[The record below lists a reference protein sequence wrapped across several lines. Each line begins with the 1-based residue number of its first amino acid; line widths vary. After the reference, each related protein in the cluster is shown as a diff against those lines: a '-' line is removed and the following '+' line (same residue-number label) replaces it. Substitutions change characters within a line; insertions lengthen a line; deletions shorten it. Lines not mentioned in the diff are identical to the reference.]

1 MKNTQSPTRRR
12 HLNRWSLAFVALLL
26 AAGLW
31 VILARH
37 TSDRGSAANGT
48 LPSPTNAAP
57 TARVANATTPA
68 AAAATAPIPA
78 APDAFH
84 QWLARYIA
92 TTNLAA
98 NDPLR
103 GTLIRDGLALAEQ
116 RRARMSR
123 LIRENPQQALAEA
136 LRLDEYDALPT
147 AIRSRVERPFS
158 ERAGYMYL
166 PICGSADVKAPVVGA
181 DHLAELSLPDGT
193 SAEAFTYG
201 QRAGITSKRSL
212 PAAGI
217 VLDGVAALQDSVFR
231 TVLPEERATVLAKFP
246 FGQADATR
254 SFATGQAVS
263 GEGVLA
269 LAGGQIYVFA
279 STAELQKLD
288 AALAA
293 LDDKPGPNSGSS
305 VLFSQVLPSGVGGGF
320 NLSGAEILAD
330 QLASAWTET
339 KKKVFLIRVDF
350 SDQAGE
356 PVTQAAANSE
366 MNGASSA
373 MILAMSYGKT
383 WVEAATSANL
393 YRLPQTAAYYT
404 SGSLNSELLRDARNT
419 FRNTRSGADAAINI
433 GPVGNTGSGG
443 DGGLGD
449 YDIVGVFFTSI
460 GMSSSSLI
468 YAGLASVGGGD
479 LWVQDA
485 NYTSL
490 YAHEWGHNYGLGHAS
505 FWQTSD
511 GSVVGAGSNVE
522 YGDPFDVMGSGP
534 AGRGH
539 YHPQGKARLNWLA
552 TNEWADA
559 TASGSATYR
568 VYRIDDVGTTNS
580 PRGLRVTKSATPGSE
595 EYYWVGYRP
604 GYEENLHLQRG
615 AYLIWQRAG
624 EVRCWL
630 VDTTPGSAD
639 GKNDSSMDLGRTYS
653 DTNANIHL
661 TPVAVGGS
669 GSAKY
674 LDVRVNLGAFPG
686 NHAPTISGLTG
697 NTTVVARSNY
707 TYAVNAADADGDSLA
722 FWWNGQDGS
731 INNSSNTITHA
742 WTVGGTYSLSV
753 TVSDMK
759 GGTIATNTTI
769 TVSDPLDTWS
779 STNAGTTATLKD
791 VLWAKGRCVAV
802 DYFGRAYMSWDGA
815 TWQNEGALPGFEA
828 YVSYRPQ
835 FAFGSN
841 TFVVVG
847 KTLGASAAQI
857 GYSPDGRTWRAATF
871 PAGVPET
878 RDVTY
883 GNGQFVAVGDGGT
896 VMRSTDG
903 INWTFA
909 TVPGAPDFR
918 FVTFDGTTWL
928 AIALNASAYAERLWT
943 SPDGVTW
950 TQQGLLGNQIF
961 DIFAIGNTAYAV
973 GWYGGLKYSTDH
985 GLTWQN
991 ARLPGT
997 TSWSTYSM
1005 AAADDGT
1012 LLLTA
1017 RAMDEG
1023 GTPYALLVS
1032 TDGRTWSRSSG
1043 NTDVASASE
1052 ALAFGSGRFI
1062 SAGSNGGIRQS
1073 ATLYPN
1079 NHAPAAS
1086 FSSAPSTGNA
1096 RQSIYLAANATDSD
1110 GDTPIYAWDFG
1121 SETTILDGFEIA
1133 PLFSFGGG
1141 YTCILRVSDN
1151 HGGLTLLTNTVT
1163 LSDPART
1170 WTQRTSGTSANLTS
1184 VAASSSTLV
1193 AVGATG
1199 TVLTSTNGSAW
1210 TSRSLPDYSGNIYL
1224 DGAAW
1229 DGARF
1234 HLVGDDYDFGIP
1246 GWVGVIYSSPNG
1258 ITWTRR
1264 YKSTSSGGDLHAVA
1278 SSGSVSV
1285 AVGNSGTVL
1294 RTTDGTNWTAV
1305 SIPGLGTPT
1314 VSGVAC
1320 GGGVFTL
1327 VAHTGGNGTPQVF
1340 TSTDGLNWL
1349 DYSSGAGL
1357 ANWQDLRQVNWLND
1371 RFVASGWYSKLRV
1384 STDGGQ
1390 TFTTSR
1396 SHTEDAPAQAGGDG
1410 FWFTAGIDRDAASAA
1425 VDVMS
1430 LDGTDW
1436 QSFTAPTST
1445 QRNGAAFFNHT
1456 FITVGASGSIWQS
1469 GMLSPFNGWPSWQLA
1484 HFPAGSVISL
1494 PNRDA
1499 DNDHLLNIAEYALGR
1514 DPNSASGA
1522 DGTSAL
1528 PRGIIASGRAWL
1540 RLDLPEPAVAD
1551 VNYVVQGSTN
1561 LTAPGWSDL
1570 ARKNGVSTWQWLG
1583 GGTPRVNSGTPAGG
1597 RVQTDVGAPD
1607 SAGTLPMY
1615 YFRLQIEQP

>member
-1 MKNTQSPTRRR
+1 MKNSRHPARRR
-12 HLNRWSLAFVALLL
+12 SVHWSILALVTLFLGT
-26 AAGLW
+26 GLW
-31 VILARH
+31 LVFASHKTRQATAADEQPPTTAAATRTTPAPVRT
-37 TSDRGSAANGT
+37 TSKAGGGAVPPQATTDTFRKWLGEFNA
-48 LPSPTNAAP
+48 LTNAAP
-57 TARVANATTPA
+57 DDPRRA
-68 AAAATAPIPA
+68 ALLNT
-78 APDAFH
+78 
-84 QWLARYIA
+84 
-92 TTNLAA
+92 
-98 NDPLR
+98 
-103 GTLIRDGLALAEQ
+103 GLALAEQ
-116 RRARMSR
+116 RRAHLTR
-123 LIRENPQQALAEA
+123 LIRENPKQALAEA
-136 LRLDEYDALPT
+136 LRFDEYDALPE

-166 PICGSADVKAPVVGA
+166 PICGGADGKATAVAA

-193 SAEAFTYG
+193 RAEAFTYG

-217 VLDGVAALQDSVFR
+217 VLDGVAALQDGVFR
-231 TVLPEERATVLAKFP
+231 SVLPEERATVLAKFP

-263 GEGVLA
+263 GAGVLA

-279 STAELQKLD
+279 STAELQTLD
-288 AALAA
+288 TALAA

-305 VLFSQVLPSGVGGGF
+305 ILFSLVLPSGAGGGF
-320 NLSGAEILAD
+320 NLSGAKILAD

-339 KKKVFLIRVDF
+339 RKKVFLIRVDF
-350 SDQAGE
+350 SDHAGE
-356 PVTQAAANSE
+356 PVTQAAAATE

-383 WVEAATSANL
+383 WVEAAASANL

-433 GPVGNTGSGG
+433 GPVSNTGSGG
-443 DGGLGD
+443 DSGLGD
-449 YDIVGVFFTSI
+449 YDIVGVFFGSI
-460 GMSSSSLI
+460 NMGSGSLI

-490 YAHEWGHNYGLGHAS
+490 YTHEWGHNYGLGHAS

-511 GSVVGAGSNVE
+511 GSVVGAGANEE

-559 TASGSATYR
+559 TASGSAKYR
-568 VYRIDDVGTTNS
+568 VYRIDDAGTTNS
-580 PRGLRVTKSATPGSE
+580 PRGLRVTKSATPGNE

-604 GYEENLHLQRG
+604 GYEENPHLRRG
-615 AYLIWQRAG
+615 AYLIWQRPA

-639 GKNDSSMDLGRTYS
+639 GKNDSSVDLGRTYS
-653 DTNANIHL
+653 DTNAHIHI

-669 GSAKY
+669 GSAEY
-674 LDVRVNLGAFPG
+674 LDVRVNLGTFPG

-707 TYAVNAADADGDSLA
+707 TYSVTATDSDGDSLA

-731 INNSSNTITHA
+731 VNNSSNTISHS
-742 WTVGGTYSLSV
+742 WTVGGTYSLGV

-759 GGTIATNTTI
+759 GGTVTTNVTI
-769 TVSDPLDTWS
+769 VVNDPLDTWTS
-779 STNAGTTATLKD
+779 ANAGTTATIED
-791 VLWAKGRCVAV
+791 VLWAKGRCVAA
-802 DYFGRAYMSWDGA
+802 DYFGRAYLSWDGA
-815 TWQNEGALPGFEA
+815 TWENEGALPGFEA

-835 FAFGSN
+835 FAFGNN

-847 KTLGASAAQI
+847 KALGTSAAQI
-857 GYSPDGRTWRAATF
+857 GYSLDGRTWREASF
-871 PAGVPET
+871 PAGVPQT
-878 RDVTY
+878 KDVAY

-896 VMRSTDG
+896 VMRSTNG
-903 INWTFA
+903 IDWTFA
-909 TVPGAPDFR
+909 TVPGAPEFR
-918 FVTFDGTTWL
+918 FLTFDGTTWL

-943 SPDGVTW
+943 SPDGVNW
-950 TQQGLLGNQIF
+950 TQQSLLGNQVF
-961 DIFAIGNTAYAV
+961 DIFAIGDTAYAV

-985 GLTWQN
+985 GLTWQS
-991 ARLPGT
+991 ALLPGT
-997 TSWSTYSM
+997 TSWSTYSL

-1012 LLLTA
+1012 MLLTA

-1043 NTDVASASE
+1043 NADVASASE

-1062 SAGSNGGIRQS
+1062 SGGSNGGIRQS
-1073 ATLYPN
+1073 ATLHPN
-1079 NHAPAAS
+1079 NQAPAAS
-1086 FSSAPSTGNA
+1086 FTSAPSTGNA
-1096 RQSIYLAANATDSD
+1096 RQSIYFAANATDSD

-1133 PLFSFGGG
+1133 PIFSFGGG
-1141 YTCILRVSDN
+1141 YTCVLRVSDN

-1163 LSDPART
+1163 LTDPART
-1170 WTQRTSGTSANLTS
+1170 WTQRTSGTSADLMT
-1184 VAASSSTLV
+1184 VAASASTLV
-1193 AVGATG
+1193 AVGANG

-1234 HLVGDDYDFGIP
+1234 HIVGDDYDFGISA
-1246 GWVGVIYSSPNG
+1246 WVAVIYSSPDG
-1258 ITWTRR
+1258 VTWTRR
-1264 YKSTSSGGDLHAVA
+1264 YKSTSGGGLHAAA
-1278 SSGSVSV
+1278 SSGSASV

-1294 RTTDGTNWTAV
+1294 RTTDGTNWSSV
-1305 SIPGLGTPT
+1305 SVPGLGTPT
-1314 VSGVAC
+1314 VSGVAY

-1327 VAHTGGNGTPQVF
+1327 VAYTGGNGTPQVF
-1340 TSTDGLNWL
+1340 TSSDGLSWL

-1357 ANWQDLRQVNWLND
+1357 VSWQDLRKVAWLND
-1371 RFVASGWYSKLRV
+1371 RFAASGFHSKLRV

-1390 TFTTSR
+1390 TFTTTR
-1396 SHTEDAPAQAGGDG
+1396 SHTEDTPALAGGDG
-1410 FWFTAGIDRDAASAA
+1410 FWFAAGIDHDASDAA

-1436 QSFTAPTST
+1436 LSFAAPTST

-1469 GMLSPFNGWPSWQLA
+1469 GVVSPFNGWPSWQLA

-1494 PNRDA
+1494 PGRNA
-1499 DNDHLLNIAEYALGR
+1499 DNDLLLNIAEYALGR
-1514 DPNSASGA
+1514 DPNSSSGA
-1522 DGTSAL
+1522 NGTSAL
-1528 PRGIIASGRAWL
+1528 PQGIIASGRGWL

-1561 LTAPGWSDL
+1561 LTTVGWSDL
-1570 ARKNGVSTWQWLG
+1570 ARKNGVNAWQWLG
-1583 GGTPRVNSGTPAGG
+1583 GGPARINSGTPAGG
-1597 RVQTDVGAPD
+1597 RVQVDVGAPD
-1607 SAGTLPMY
+1607 SASALPMY
-1615 YFRLQIEQP
+1615 YFRLQLEQP